1 MLIEPIVSL
10 VKYRELIR
18 EMAIRDARQINRGSA
33 LGSAWLVL
41 RPLIQTLAYVIIV
54 TFVFRSRP
62 SGSDSSFDYALYVL
76 CGMIP
81 WQIIIHSLTASPSLV
96 RNHADLVKQIV
107 YPLETLPL
115 RSLIV
120 GSFASATTLA
130 LYLVL
135 AGATGRLEWSILL
148 LPIPIVMLIAFM
160 VGVSWVFMIAGAI
173 VMDFREIVGASL
185 NVLIFVTPVLIAPSM
200 VSPTVWDFVLLNP
213 LTHVVICFRDVFEC
227 QFHLVSW
234 TVFGGMTLLAMTF
247 GAWLLT
253 FFRLRLA
260 EYL

>member
-1 MLIEPIVSL
+1 VLIEPIVSL

-18 EMAIRDARQINRGSA
+18 EMAIRDAREINRGSA
-33 LGSAWLVL
+33 LGSTWLVL

-62 SGSDSSFDYALYVL
+62 NGSDSAFDYMLYVL

-81 WQIIIHSLTASPSLV
+81 WQIVIHTLTASPSLI

-107 YPLETLPL
+107 YPMETLPL

-120 GSFASATTLA
+120 GSFSSLTTLG

-148 LPIPIVMLIAFM
+148 LPIPTVMLIILM
-160 VGVSWVFMIAGAI
+160 VGVSWVFMILGA
-173 VMDFREIVGASL
+173 VAMDFREIVGASL
-185 NVLIFVTPVLIAPSM
+185 NVLIFVTPVLIARTM
-200 VSPTVWDFVLLNP
+200 VSPTVWTVVLLNP
-213 LTHVVICFRDVFEC
+213 LTHVVVCFRDVFAC
-227 QFHLVSW
+227 QCHPLSW
-234 TVFGGMTLLAMTF
+234 LIFGSMAILAIII
-247 GAWLLT
+247 GAWMLT
-253 FFRLRLA
+253 FFRLRVV